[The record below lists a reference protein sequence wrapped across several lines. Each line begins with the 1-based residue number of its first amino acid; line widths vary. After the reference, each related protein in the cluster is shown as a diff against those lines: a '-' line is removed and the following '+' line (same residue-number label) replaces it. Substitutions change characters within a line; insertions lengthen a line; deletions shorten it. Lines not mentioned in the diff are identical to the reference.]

1 MSKLRQTIPRRKATV
16 SLDNKTL
23 KRSLAV
29 HFQSYPL
36 AFAEKKQLATASA
49 TFGNNDST
57 QSATPIP
64 GTRNAEPI
72 FSSGTRNV
80 SNQIIAFWGYP
91 FRV

>member
-1 MSKLRQTIPRRKATV
+1 MVTVVSKLRQTIPRRKATV

-36 AFAEKKQLATASA
+36 AFAENEQLATAIA
-49 TFGNNDST
+49 VFGNYDSI

-64 GTRNAEPI
+64 IMQNSEPI
-72 FSSGTRNV
+72 L
-80 SNQIIAFWGYP
+80 
-91 FRV
+91 